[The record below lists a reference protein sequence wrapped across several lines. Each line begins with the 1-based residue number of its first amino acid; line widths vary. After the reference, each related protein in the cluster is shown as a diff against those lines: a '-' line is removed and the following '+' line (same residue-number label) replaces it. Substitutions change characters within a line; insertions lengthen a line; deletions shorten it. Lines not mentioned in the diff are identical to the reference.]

1 MAQFKKALITEKGL
15 NLIAKSQ
22 AGAKIQFTRI
32 ATGNGE
38 WPEDTNFAKVEF
50 LENEIQSIDINSIT
64 ILNND
69 TVRVRGVLRNQD
81 LTDGYF
87 IREMGLFAEDPD
99 LGEILY
105 CIVTAVIA
113 DYFPADEQNNQLS
126 ILIDIITTVSNA
138 ESVLTVLNEDTV
150 YATAEDLREANENI
164 DSIYSS
170 INILE
175 ASVEE
180 NRTKIVEEFID
191 PETRS
196 AKTLYF
202 IIEELEEIMGNLY
215 KGRFELDGK
224 ILYPATYEDCVRD
237 EAGMDLK
244 RKLEN
249 IYAELSNLYTELE
262 SAADRDLLEEMQ
274 ARLKRLEDAVLSNIT
289 GNPFEI
295 SLRDLDGLIVT
306 GIWNKDKQRIEV

>member
-22 AGAKIQFTRI
+22 AGEKIQFTRI

-50 LENEIQSIDINSIT
+50 LKNEIQSIDINSIT

-81 LTDGYF
+81 LEDGYF

-164 DSIYSS
+164 DSIYNIISS
-170 INILE
+170 LE
-175 ASVEE
+175 LSVEE
-180 NRTKIVEEFID
+180 NRTKIIEDFLD
-191 PETRS
+191 PEDKS
-196 AKTLYF
+196 SKTLYF
-202 IIEELEEIMGNLY
+202 ILEELEGMAEDIY

-224 ILYPATYEDCVRD
+224 ILYPATYEDRVRD
-237 EAGMDLK
+237 ETGMDLK

-249 IYAELSNLYTELE
+249 IYTEISNLYAGLE
-262 SAADRDLLEEMQ
+262 SAADSELLDEMQ
-274 ARLKRLEDAVLSNIT
+274 ARLKRLEDAVLANIT

-295 SLRDLDGLIVT
+295 SLKDLDGIIVT